1 MEVGDYCINPFVGG
15 GIICRCLKVE
25 SESQCELFCLES
37 KEKIKAN
44 LYKMEPVPLSFLL
57 NVKELSYIPR
67 MRNIICIEII
77 NVGIGIMEKSK
88 WNDFDKNLENMIA
101 SNDFCQRKEYDG
113 IFLLPPTATVNDF
126 FEILD
131 KKDKSKLELVDKDT
145 LLLGIKE
152 REKKISE
159 GIDLLYMSFEPPARH
174 YVRMSL
180 EMYTENL
187 IKIKNYI
194 KLCKLTSN

>member
-1 MEVGDYCINPFVGG
+1 MEIGDYCINPFVGG
-15 GIICRCLKVE
+15 GIICRCLKVK

-37 KEKIKAN
+37 KEIIKAN
-44 LYKMEPVPLSFLL
+44 LYMMEPVPLSFLL
-57 NVKELSYIPR
+57 NVEELSHIQR

-77 NVGIGIMEKSK
+77 HVGFGIMEKSK

-101 SNDFCQRKEYDG
+101 SNDFFQRKEYEG
-113 IFLLPPTATVNDF
+113 IFLLPSTANVNDF

-131 KKDKSKLELVDKDT
+131 KKGKSKLELVDKDT

-152 REKKISE
+152 REKKFSE
-159 GIDLLYMSFEPPARH
+159 DIDLLYMSFEPSACH

-180 EMYTENL
+180 EMYKENL
-187 IKIKNYI
+187 IKIKNYV
-194 KLCKLTSN
+194 KPCKTM